1 MFLKSIE
8 LTSMQPSIS
17 QTNNIRIRG
26 KFSTSIEGLF
36 PYLNTYLNDGIY
48 NKEASTLTF
57 VYNPKII
64 NLQKDEVIVSKI
76 SSKVDAIETLEYIK
90 YIINDCYDKKSEIT
104 PNCNSKN
111 LISAVDIYEYLP
123 KINCGKCGVTTCL
136 EFADKLM
143 KGQFNPNRCVHL
155 YEVSNKDNKEEVEN
169 MVLALGYYL

>member
-8 LTSMQPSIS
+8 LTFMQPSIS

-36 PYLNTYLNDGIY
+36 PYLNTYLKDGIY
-48 NKEASTLTF
+48 NKETSTLTF
-57 VYNPKII
+57 VYNSKII

-76 SSKVDAIETLEYIK
+76 SSK
-90 YIINDCYDKKSEIT
+90 
-104 PNCNSKN
+104 
-111 LISAVDIYEYLP
+111 VDIYEYLP

>member
-36 PYLNTYLNDGIY
+36 PYLNTYLKDGIY
-48 NKEASTLTF
+48 NKEASTLIF
-57 VYNPKII
+57 VYNSKII

-90 YIINDCYDKKSEIT
+90 YIINDC
-104 PNCNSKN
+104 NSKN

-136 EFADKLM
+136 AFADKLM

>member
-1 MFLKSIE
+1 M
-8 LTSMQPSIS
+8 
-17 QTNNIRIRG
+17 
-26 KFSTSIEGLF
+26 
-36 PYLNTYLNDGIY
+36 
-48 NKEASTLTF
+48 
-57 VYNPKII
+57 
-64 NLQKDEVIVSKI
+64 IVSKI

-104 PNCNSKN
+104 PNYNSKN